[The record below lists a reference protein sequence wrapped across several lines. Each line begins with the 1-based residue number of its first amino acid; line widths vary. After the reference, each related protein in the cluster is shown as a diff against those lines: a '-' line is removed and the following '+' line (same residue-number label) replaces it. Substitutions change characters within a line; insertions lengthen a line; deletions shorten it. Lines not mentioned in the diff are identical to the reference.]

1 MRNVLILIAI
11 EAIAA
16 FSHAI
21 YRWRL
26 KEDTDESDAGDLDGS
41 VQYIEMALVKLII
54 WMVIKCWVQDMT
66 DFSCCGD
73 V

>member
-41 VQYIEMALVKLII
+41 VEVYN
-54 WMVIKCWVQDMT
+54 T
-66 DFSCCGD
+66 
-73 V
+73 